1 MFKSLIKRLL
11 APVIGAKIFQKVLQ
25 QIHAF
30 TLIGMNIGGGG
41 DTKNSGEVYVLN
53 YISKVYKSTDDVVV
67 FDVGSNIGDYAIL
80 LGKYFNANSGIYCFE
95 PSLASFNV
103 LQQKTSGCKNVFLH
117 NIGFGIKSEK
127 IELFFDKLESGL
139 ASLYKRRLDHFNINM
154 SKSEI
159 VEINTIDEFCSANG
173 IRHIH
178 FLKMDVE
185 GNELNILYGAKQMI
199 ESDSIDFIQFEF
211 GGCNI
216 DSRTYFQ
223 DFFYLLKD
231 RYHIYRILKKGL
243 FQIDTYSEK
252 YEIFTTT
259 NYLAQRKNCINFSHP
274 HKK

>member
-1 MFKSLIKRLL
+1 
-11 APVIGAKIFQKVLQ
+11 
-25 QIHAF
+25 
-30 TLIGMNIGGGG
+30 
-41 DTKNSGEVYVLN
+41 
-53 YISKVYKSTDDVVV
+53 
-67 FDVGSNIGDYAIL
+67 
-80 LGKYFNANSGIYCFE
+80 
-95 PSLASFNV
+95 
-103 LQQKTSGCKNVFLH
+103 
-117 NIGFGIKSEK
+117 
-127 IELFFDKLESGL
+127 
-139 ASLYKRRLDHFNINM
+139 M